1 MKYGCP
7 TLKGSK
13 DIAQVKVLST
23 DNDNDAAAADED
35 ADDAEGMALALWDYR
50 PGELKSIAVVINA
63 SRMQQN
69 FSRVV

>member
-23 DNDNDAAAADED
+23 DNDNDA
-35 ADDAEGMALALWDYR
+35 DDAGGMALALWDYR
-50 PGELKSIAVVINA
+50 PGKLKIG
-63 SRMQQN
+63 
-69 FSRVV
+69 